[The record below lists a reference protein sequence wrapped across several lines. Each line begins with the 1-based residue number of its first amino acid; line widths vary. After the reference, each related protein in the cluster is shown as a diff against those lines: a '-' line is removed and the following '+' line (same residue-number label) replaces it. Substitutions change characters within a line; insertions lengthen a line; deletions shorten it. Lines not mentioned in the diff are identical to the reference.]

1 MFHVKFH
8 DHRTI
13 SSVEEDFTI
22 YGHGGHLGHVTWII
36 QYINFLSPF
45 SRRLHMKFGL
55 DRQSGFREEDVENN
69 GHIHVYSPGVGADPG
84 VNNFSL
90 KHSFSQFSLLLQVF
104 HIK

>member
-1 MFHVKFH
+1 MFHAKFH

-36 QYINFLSPF
+36 QYTNFLSPF
-45 SRRLHMKFGL
+45 HMKFGL

-69 GHIHVYSPGVGADPG
+69 GHIHVYSPGAGAGADPG
-84 VNNFSL
+84 VNHFSL
-90 KHSFSQFSLLLQVF
+90 KHLFSQFSPLLQVF